1 MGSLSKQE
9 QLRQLIDEQQE
20 HIRRTFPA
28 HRGSTVVALTRARDL
43 HYLKLQDTL
52 NAVTKTATAHNS
64 YLYSSGWHKALQFCF
79 GNAAASPNV
88 SPLVPE
94 STLDAWA
101 DQVLLECDSLAEGEH
116 VLAHCE
122 TGFMRMQ
129 QGGRKDFSV
138 WIASKKIPTEWRERE
153 DLEWWTNAL
162 ARTYERE
169 MQELAVEKV
178 SLQQQLDAF
187 ASEWQA
193 DVTVYRTT
201 REIDDYYRRL
211 GMLRVKSMAHH
222 FLYPAQTLIGGCT
235 VELYRNVLAVLI
247 GWALKHLDLCRA
259 FVAQH
264 HAWTLRA
271 LLATP
276 YAAASLIE
284 ALSET
289 LGVESAAI
297 RRVVDAYSLSH
308 ENVSYHCAVAGTPA
322 PPLLRLEEQH
332 LVWSLTGLLSEPFF
346 FLTRELKRRHSYEY
360 HTASH
365 LREEVFRQDLYQLF
379 SDKRFVRSAGSIE
392 LRGMQGNLTTDV
404 DALIFDRKT
413 GALALF
419 ELKSQDPF
427 AYSRQERGRQ
437 RDYFYNAG
445 KQVLTCVQWLNR
457 NGANALLARLD
468 PKLVKRLRVQKTYF
482 FVLGRYL
489 AHFFDGSAFDRRAT
503 WGTWPQV
510 LRLVNGTSFGAED
523 ANPIQ
528 SLYSKLMK
536 DTPLTP
542 SSPVVD
548 VQEITIGERKV
559 YVYPDFETY
568 KNRVG

>member
-1 MGSLSKQE
+1 MSSPSKQE
-9 QLRQLIDEQQE
+9 QLSQLINEQQE
-20 HIRRTFPA
+20 RIRQTFPA
-28 HRGSTVVALTRARDL
+28 HRGSAVVALTRARDW

-52 NAVTKTATAHNS
+52 NAATKTATAHNS

-79 GNAAASPNV
+79 GNATESPYV
-88 SPLVPE
+88 SPLVTD

-101 DQVLLECDSLAEGEH
+101 DQVLLECDRLTAGEQ

-129 QGGRKDFSV
+129 QGGQKDFSV
-138 WIASKKIPTEWRERE
+138 WIASKKMPTEWRERE
-153 DLEWWTNAL
+153 DIAWWTNAL
-162 ARTYERE
+162 ATTYERE
-169 MQELAVEKV
+169 MQELAAEKV
-178 SLQQQLDAF
+178 SIQQQLDAF

-193 DVTVYRTT
+193 DGTVYRTT
-201 REIDDYYRRL
+201 QEIDDYYLRL
-211 GMLRVKSMAHH
+211 GRLRVKRMACH

-235 VELYRNVLAVLI
+235 VELYGHVLAVLI
-247 GWALKHLDLCRA
+247 GWAVKHLDLCRA
-259 FVAQH
+259 CVVQH
-264 HAWTLRA
+264 PSCTLRA
-271 LLATP
+271 LLAP
-276 YAAASLIE
+276 PHAAALIE

-308 ENVSYHCAVAGTPA
+308 ENISSHCSVAGTPA
-322 PPLLRLEEQH
+322 PPLLRLDEQH
-332 LVWSLTGLLSEPFF
+332 LVWSLTGLLSEPFL

-365 LREEVFRQDLYQLF
+365 VHEEVFRQDLYQLF
-379 SDKRFVRSAGSIE
+379 SDKRFVRSAESVE
-392 LRGMQGNLTTDV
+392 LRGVQGDLTTDV

-413 GALALF
+413 GVLALF
-419 ELKSQDPF
+419 ELKSQDLF
-427 AYSRQERGRQ
+427 AYSRQERRRQ

-445 KQVLTCVQWLNR
+445 KQVLACVQWLNR

-468 PKLVKRLRVQKTYF
+468 PKRVKRLKVQKTYI

-489 AHFFDGSAFDRRAT
+489 AHFFDGPEFDRRAA

-510 LRLVNGTSFGAED
+510 LRLVNEVSFGAEE

-528 SLYSKLMK
+528 SLYNKLMK

-542 SSPVVD
+542 SSPVLD
-548 VQEITIGERKV
+548 VQEITIGESNV
-559 YVYPDFETY
+559 YIYPDFKMY
-568 KNRVG
+568 KNRGG